1 MPAGRISNGTG
12 VGAAQSMKKMKQPV
26 TKLRGKDGKD
36 FAFFIPFFLTA
47 KKSGKKE
54 RPGEKR

>member
-1 MPAGRISNGTG
+1 MPIRHLTNVAEGNTRS
-12 VGAAQSMKKMKQPV
+12 AKKAERPTIKA
-26 TKLRGKDGKD
+26 RGKDGKD
-36 FAFFIPFFLTA
+36 FAFFIPFILTE